1 MSKMQTFTHLYQ
13 FYQNIWSQFVVF
25 PIKYIVNQEASTLD
39 KVSAAVQWVTAFAPQ
54 AEGLGVRISAS
65 VTDLSR

>member
-1 MSKMQTFTHLYQ
+1 MSKMQNFTHLYQ

-39 KVSAAVQWVTAFAPQ
+39 VAAAVAQWVRAFDLQ
-54 AEGLGVRISAS
+54 AESWVFESQPPRL
-65 VTDLSR
+65 T